1 MSTCPDLELQSAF
14 FDGEIGSP
22 WYDEIKSHVESCSD
36 CKKTMDNL
44 QTMHDVFAADSA
56 QMNLSQKQMDESFD
70 RLQSRLR
77 YTKTTEKANVIHV
90 DFARKVIPYAAA
102 AAFLAAVILPS
113 ANVRTQV
120 KQQIADIALIT
131 PTRSVELIDKAGIAA
146 DQSLNVAA
154 VKVSNTSN
162 TSAVQTTPVALH
174 VSNLTKVD
182 IFKPELSANQSVINV
197 TLPDVKAMPFADA
210 SDLPLINAEGV
221 QTGVYSVDTYR

>member
-22 WYDEIKSHVESCSD
+22 WYEEIKSHVESCSD
-36 CKKTMDNL
+36 CKENMNNL
-44 QTMHDVFAADSA
+44 QAMHEVFSADSA

-70 RLQSRLR
+70 RLQSRLH
-77 YTKTTEKANVIHV
+77 YTKTAAKANVIHV

-102 AAFLAAVILPS
+102 AAFLTAVILPS

-120 KQQIADIALIT
+120 KQQIADIALIS
-131 PTRSVELIDKAGIAA
+131 PTHSVELIDKAGIAA

-154 VKVSNTSN
+154 VKVSNT
-162 TSAVQTTPVALH
+162 TSTAVQTTPVALH

-197 TLPDVKAMPFADA
+197 TLPDVKAMPFADP
-210 SDLPLINAEGV
+210 SELPLINAEGV